1 MKKLTSN
8 LSLRRLRG
16 NIYWRQRVFLM
27 KFILVTAS
35 GESEPVPRLPAYGCQ
50 TWSIRAACQHL
61 PQLFDSGNLS
71 NPNSN
76 ATSPTFMP
84 FITSVE
90 QAPQL
95 CSHKHSQPQEG
106 WRIKCKNTLLSI
118 ARLIKIFMD
127 CNIRLSLLLICIFH
141 TRVCSEVEA
150 TRSKLG
156 SVIRDRQANTVTT
169 D

>member
-1 MKKLTSN
+1 MTRDFKWIGFKVQNNTANEKINFKS
-8 LSLRRLRG
+8 LSETTKG
-16 NIYWRQRVFLM
+16 NIYGRQRVFLM

-35 GESEPVPRLPAYGCQ
+35 GESEPVPRLLAHGCQ

-61 PQLFDSGNLS
+61 PQLFDLGNLS

-106 WRIKCKNTLLSI
+106 WRKKCKIALLSI
-118 ARLIKIFMD
+118 ALLIKIFMD
-127 CNIRLSLLLICIFH
+127 F
-141 TRVCSEVEA
+141 
-150 TRSKLG
+150 
-156 SVIRDRQANTVTT
+156 
-169 D
+169 